1 MVDVSTSKGENH
13 KLRYLNDQLNTTS
26 QDLSTFKI
34 FSENLKKTRE
44 EKFREIDKNLE
55 NIRISLDGS
64 SDKVNSFM
72 QTYNSNLED
81 IMNELKDYLLEEL
94 DNERNLIRK
103 RFQDCRASLKDI
115 EDSINEMR
123 QNREDLCVIS
133 LDKPFTV
140 AKNMIEEDRQD
151 RINSTKIIYKYIDD
165 MCGEIHDS
173 LDENIGDRQGV
184 VTNLKERVKQ
194 DLKAKDHQ
202 LGALHDLLIQ
212 NFQMSK
218 DGIVT
223 NMDDRFDAQNEIIES
238 ISKMLKTFQNTL
250 RILATHV

>member
-1 MVDVSTSKGENH
+1 MVDLSTSKGENT
-13 KLRYLNDQLNTTS
+13 KLRNLNDQLNVTS
-26 QDLSTFKI
+26 QDLSSFKV
-34 FSENLKKTRE
+34 FTENYKKTRE
-44 EKFREIDKNLE
+44 QKFREIDKNLE
-55 NIRISLDGS
+55 NIKISLDGS
-64 SDKVNSFM
+64 SDKVNNFL

-103 RFQDCRASLKDI
+103 RFQDCRASLKEI
-115 EDSINEMR
+115 EDSIIQMK
-123 QNREDLCVIS
+123 QSREELCVIE

-165 MCGEIHDS
+165 MVGEIHDS
-173 LDENIGDRQGV
+173 LDENISDKQAAI
-184 VTNLKERVKQ
+184 TNFKERVKQ

-202 LGALHDLLIQ
+202 LGSLHDMLIQ
-212 NFQMSK
+212 NFTLSK
-218 DGIVT
+218 DGVVT
-223 NMDDRFDAQNEIIES
+223 TMDERFDAQNEIIES